1 MNELHIE
8 KGTTLSVGV
17 RIVQSD
23 GTVYQPQSG
32 DTVRL
37 TVKED
42 INQYTAELTLTG
54 AYDDTEGYYI
64 FGLEPD
70 DTDELPAEL
79 PYTRYWYDVTLQT
92 NEGDFY
98 RVIPVSPF
106 LLHPG
111 AGQKEA

>member
-42 INQYTAELTLTG
+42 INQSTPELTLTG
-54 AYDDTEGYYI
+54 SYDETEGHYIFAFDPGDTE
-64 FGLEPD
+64 D
-70 DTDELPAEL
+70 LPAEL
-79 PYTRYWYDVTLQT
+79 PYTRYWYDVSLQT
-92 NEGDFY
+92 SGGDYY
-98 RVIPVSPF
+98 RVIPASPL

-111 AGQKEA
+111 AGQKED